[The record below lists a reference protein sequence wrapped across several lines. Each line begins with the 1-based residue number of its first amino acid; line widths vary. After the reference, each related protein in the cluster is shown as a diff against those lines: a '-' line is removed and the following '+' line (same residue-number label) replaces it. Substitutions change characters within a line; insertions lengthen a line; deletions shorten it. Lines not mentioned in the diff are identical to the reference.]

1 MLSMSNEMAQE
12 KKIKE
17 STCLHVVLLMHTES
31 KYPTRIITAELAF
44 REMDFEWLVDGY
56 LWW

>member
-1 MLSMSNEMAQE
+1 MSNEMAQE

-17 STCLHVVLLMHTES
+17 STCLHVVLLRILTHTES

-44 REMDFEWLVDGY
+44 KEMDFEWLVDGY